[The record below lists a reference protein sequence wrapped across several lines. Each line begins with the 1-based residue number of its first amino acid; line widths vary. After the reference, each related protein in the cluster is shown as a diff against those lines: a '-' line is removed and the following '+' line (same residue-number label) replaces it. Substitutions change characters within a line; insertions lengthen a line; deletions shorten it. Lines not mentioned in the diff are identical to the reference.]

1 MRLAQMPPVPSAN
14 TFSNANE
21 TFSDWTPWLLR
32 FIYARKYFTVY
43 ASIGSDRS
51 LSGSPDGSDS
61 IPGRVAS
68 LPTAQ
73 PGVPSSA
80 SFTSGVNSVADAGL
94 KTSARGIDCLGAT
107 SSGVVAADGP
117 SLPLASMPRY
127 DLCLKSVL
135 AAPGV
140 ARDRWTFSEV
150 LRSTQAAPG
159 FVVVLLAN
167 RGQGDF
173 LQNWACSARAVGVTR
188 FIVFVPGDPGYA
200 AELQQLGFTVAT
212 DEAFFPLPMDH
223 DAAGRNARTPESE
236 QGRAQDAQALLQGQ
250 AQAGWQ
256 APGQGQEGALRRTH
270 IFTGQP
276 EQTHAKPGIAAG
288 LGQGGFG
295 SQPVTSEQGRAASQS
310 RRRMQQVGHQRRMVP
325 GMSGMQQRH
334 GGPPFP
340 QQAVSGMGPGLR
352 LFSARAVMRQQQ
364 LRDMG
369 SSHPPWSQGAT
380 GFPQVAQEA
389 QEGDASIQVGG
400 VAVGRPEALGGL
412 GHVGGRRRDDRQV
425 FKTSTAPAE
434 PAAAPADPGAVLMAA
449 RAGVGSI
456 GGGSA
461 NAPPIPRSVV
471 DFGSVDYQVLMLM
484 RTAIVM
490 EVLALGYDM
499 IIADIDAVWLQNP
512 IPHVLARA
520 RHEGLDV
527 LGQSDITTICGG
539 FVYLRGSGVVAR
551 AMWATILWRHAKV
564 VRDARQRGH
573 LVHRQAHEQFILAAL
588 LQTKETVV
596 EPRDQSVGLGA
607 HALLFAGIYPNHAE
621 NVRYKDGMAD
631 PWGYVNP
638 AEACEGKP
646 CDVVNNLLSGFV
658 NENTTLTVGALVRAR
673 KGRPP
678 PPPLPVED
686 WSHEQP
692 RREEYLPRYK
702 LLELTRFPDGKHY
715 FEGLLPTYT
724 DVMVVHNNW
733 IVGKA
738 NKLKR
743 FRAGPKPPKGTS
755 ANNNPPLWLID
766 DFDQACLVL
775 KC

>member
-340 QQAVSGMGPGLR
+340 QQAV
-352 LFSARAVMRQQQ
+352 
-364 LRDMG
+364 
-369 SSHPPWSQGAT
+369 
-380 GFPQVAQEA
+380 
-389 QEGDASIQVGG
+389 
-400 VAVGRPEALGGL
+400 
-412 GHVGGRRRDDRQV
+412 
-425 FKTSTAPAE
+425 
-434 PAAAPADPGAVLMAA
+434 
-449 RAGVGSI
+449 
-456 GGGSA
+456 
-461 NAPPIPRSVV
+461 
-471 DFGSVDYQVLMLM
+471 LMLM